1 MAQVPSHPS
10 RRSRKRQQ
18 TADHVANVA
27 FDLFE
32 EHGYEAV
39 TMEQIAAAADVA
51 KGTLYNHFPVKE
63 ALVRHRMQ
71 ADLAGKMP
79 AVVSGLPADANCA
92 ERLRTFM
99 YATGDYAA
107 EMRDYLPY
115 YIRYRLSQPAD
126 TSGAEGGSGLD
137 RVYAVLLAEGQLAGE
152 ISTRHSPQQLAAA
165 LHFLHLS
172 TLLRWLATPELALR
186 DALDDMLD
194 LFFNGCV
201 TRARP

>member
-1 MAQVPSHPS
+1 MSQVSSPLS

-18 TADHVANVA
+18 TADHVVTIA

-32 EHGYEAV
+32 AHGYEAV

-63 ALVRHRMQ
+63 ALVRHRMH
-71 ADLAGKMP
+71 ADLVARMP
-79 AVVSGLPADANCA
+79 GVLAALPTAASCA
-92 ERLRTFM
+92 ERLRIFLL
-99 YATGDYAA
+99 ATGDYAA
-107 EMRDYLPY
+107 DMRDYLPH
-115 YIRYRLSQPAD
+115 YIRYRLSQPAGA
-126 TSGAEGGSGLD
+126 SSAEGGSGLD
-137 RVYAVLLAEGQLAGE
+137 RIYAGLLAEGQGAGE
-152 ISTRHSPQQLAAA
+152 IATRHSPQQLAEA

-172 TLLRWLATPELALR
+172 TLLRWLATPDLALR

-201 TRARP
+201 ARARP